1 MPALP
6 PFVDQFLD
14 MLSAER
20 GASFNTRSAYA
31 RDLKD
36 FALYLGAIETKDAD
50 SNKVMDY
57 VQTLS
62 ERGFEKTTIA
72 RKISALRQFYG
83 FLVSEN
89 IIKRNPASRL
99 TVGHPKRPMPK
110 ILSEKDV
117 ALLLDG
123 LSNPKTPEDMRLL
136 ALLEVLYASG
146 LRVSELV
153 GLPLR
158 ALVLNTQTKQ
168 IEPMFMIRGKGG
180 RERLVP
186 LNTTAIEAL
195 VNYLKIRPVFLKLSP
210 QKGQPWLFPSS
221 SSLGHLTRQG
231 FAMLL
236 KQKAI
241 QLGFSPQQI
250 SPHVL
255 RHAFATHLL
264 HNGADLMVIQK
275 LLGHADISTTQ
286 IYTHVEPQHLKTLV
300 ENHHPLMVKNCEVLA

>member
-1 MPALP
+1 MLP
-6 PFVDQFLD
+6 PFVDQFID

-36 FALYLGAIETKDAD
+36 FAASLQDTALKDAD
-50 SNKVMDY
+50 TKKVMDY
-57 VQTLS
+57 VKSLS

-72 RKISALRQFYG
+72 RKISTLRQFYG

-89 IIKRNPASRL
+89 VLTKNPASSL

-117 ALLLDG
+117 SLLLEG
-123 LSNPKTPEDMRLL
+123 LSNPKSPEDVRLL
-136 ALLEVLYASG
+136 TMLEVLYASG

-158 ALVLNTQTKQ
+158 ALVLNTQTKK
-168 IEPMFMIRGKGG
+168 IEPMVMVRGKGG
-180 RERLVP
+180 HERLVP
-186 LNTTAIEAL
+186 LNTTAIDAL
-195 VNYLKIRPVFLKLSP
+195 VNYLKVRPIFLKLSP

-221 SSLGHLTRQG
+221 SSTGHLTRQG

-236 KQKAI
+236 KQKAV
-241 QLGFSPQQI
+241 QLGFSPHQI

-300 ENHHPLMVKNCEVLA
+300 ETHHPLSIMLT

>member
-1 MPALP
+1 MPTLP
-6 PFVDQFLD
+6 PFLDQFLD

-20 GASFNTRSAYA
+20 GASSNTRAAYS

-36 FALYLGAIETKDAD
+36 VAIHLGLTPIHQASPAQILAYVETLR
-50 SNKVMDY
+50 SR
-57 VQTLS
+57 
-62 ERGFEKTTIA
+62 EFEKTTIA

-89 IIKRNPASRL
+89 IITKNPANRL
-99 TVGHPKRPMPK
+99 TVGRPKRPMPK
-110 ILSEKDV
+110 ILSENDV
-117 ALLLDG
+117 NTLLSG
-123 LSNPKTPEDMRLL
+123 LSTPKTPEDTRLL

-158 ALVLNTQTKQ
+158 ALIFNTQTKQ
-168 IEPMFMIRGKGG
+168 IEPMVMVRGKGG

-186 LNTTAIEAL
+186 LNEKAIEAL
-195 VNYLKIRPVFLKLSP
+195 LHYLQVRPVFLKLSP
-210 QKGQPWLFPSS
+210 QKGHNWLFPSS
-221 SSLGHLTRQG
+221 SALGHLTRQG

-236 KQKAI
+236 KQKAV
-241 QLGFSPQQI
+241 QMGFSPHQI

-300 ENHHPLMVKNCEVLA
+300 DKNHPLALII